1 MVMGLFVLLSFGLL
15 FVVAI
20 DEGSLGGERSI
31 ETVIRHQ
38 AKEIDG
44 YYANIGFGQQKL
56 DHAPARIT
64 QARELTRLKR
74 GGRDTIAALTEGI
87 GARKTAIALQNTTFE
102 DYKDKYRAYVRGKAK
117 GQKIGKFETLNRF
130 VYNDVVIREVTPV
143 GIQIRHADGL
153 KRITFEDLPE
163 KLKDYFQFDPKQRDL
178 ALAQESASLNVL
190 EAAVAVTNSIADQA
204 NAEQRTADAELMR
217 DKTIRAISYKES
229 RVQALNGEIV
239 SLKNAIRQ
247 EEMKPVSKAPGM
259 RFKVVDNERAIIELR
274 SQITILRSRL

>member
-1 MVMGLFVLLSFGLL
+1 M
-15 FVVAI
+15 
-20 DEGSLGGERSI
+20 
-31 ETVIRHQ
+31 
-38 AKEIDG
+38 
-44 YYANIGFGQQKL
+44 
-56 DHAPARIT
+56 
-64 QARELTRLKR
+64 LK
-74 GGRDTIAALTEGI
+74 G
-87 GARKTAIALQNTTFE
+87 
-102 DYKDKYRAYVRGKAK
+102 KDW
-117 GQKIGKFETLNRF
+117 
-130 VYNDVVIREVTPV
+130 
-143 GIQIRHADGL
+143 L
-153 KRITFEDLPE
+153 KFEDLPE

-247 EEMKPVSKAPGM
+247 EEMKPVSKAAGM